1 MDHMVG
7 AGKRAKVEGIPYEEV
22 ISSVVRAVHMFW
34 IGKAEEAANVVIF
47 LA

>member
-1 MDHMVG
+1 MVW
-7 AGKRAKVEGIPYEEV
+7 AGKRAKVEGIPYEEI
-22 ISSVVRAVHMFW
+22 ISSAACAFHMFW